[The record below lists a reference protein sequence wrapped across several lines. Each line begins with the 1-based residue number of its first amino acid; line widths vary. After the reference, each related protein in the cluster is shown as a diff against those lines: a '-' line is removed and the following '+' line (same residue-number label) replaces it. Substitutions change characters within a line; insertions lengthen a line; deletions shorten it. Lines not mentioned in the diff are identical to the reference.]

1 MIVINKIKDKLTKPN
16 KKEPDKDKKVKDK
29 HKENNKF
36 HL

>member
-16 KKEPDKDKKVKDK
+16 KNEPNKDKKVKDK

-36 HL
+36 HM